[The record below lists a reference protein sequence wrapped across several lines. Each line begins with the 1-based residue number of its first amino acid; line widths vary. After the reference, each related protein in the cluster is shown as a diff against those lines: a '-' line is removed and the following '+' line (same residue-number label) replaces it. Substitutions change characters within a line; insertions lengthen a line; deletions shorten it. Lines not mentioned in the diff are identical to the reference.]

1 MISAVLTI
9 YMTDKLMMPKEEAS
23 DWYHEFVALC
33 YATPLLGALIADV
46 FIGKYL

>member
-23 DWYHEFVALC
+23 DWYPEFAALC